1 MSDNSRSKIG
11 LVLAI
16 IAIIIPF
23 IIPEVRMFVGLD
35 KSETEYQKTPKQ
47 PVKVEANDKTEKE
60 ENNNSATL
68 KKSTKTSKSVEVK
81 NTNASQNHPK
91 INIVIKDERGN
102 RDARFENYIKNIV
115 QSLGFEKVE
124 ANGFRSVEITPNTS
138 VKNQVRATIEI
149 NITLNNQAITLPPLY
164 GRGDGEKEA
173 VRHALEMNKTTII
186 NEIKSL
192 K

>member
-1 MSDNSRSKIG
+1 MSDNTRSKIG
-11 LVLAI
+11 LVLAA
-16 IAIIIPF
+16 IAIIVSVLAIIVSI
-23 IIPEVRMFVGLD
+23 IIPEIRACIGIGN
-35 KSETEYQKTPKQ
+35 SRTE
-47 PVKVEANDKTEKE
+47 PVKVEANDKREKE
-60 ENNNSATL
+60 ENNNGATL
-68 KKSTKTSKSVEVK
+68 KKPTKTSKSKKDISTDIYK
-81 NTNASQNHPK
+81 NPSK

-124 ANGFRSVEITPNTS
+124 VNGFRSVEITPNTS

-149 NITLNNQAITLPPLY
+149 NITLNNQAITLSPLH